1 MEERLKFLA
10 TGDKPRKNKEVM
22 DEVIADLKKEG
33 LYYSAEQSGA
43 TKTKKRT
50 HDEIKDVEDKDER
63 PKKKKKKSKE

>member
-33 LYYSAEQSGA
+33 LYYDANQTGP
-43 TKTKKRT
+43 KKRNF
-50 HDEIKDVEDKDER
+50 DDVKDAEEKDER
-63 PKKKKKKSKE
+63 PKKKKKKSKD

>member
-43 TKTKKRT
+43 KKRT
-50 HDEIKDVEDKDER
+50 LSEVKDVEEKDER